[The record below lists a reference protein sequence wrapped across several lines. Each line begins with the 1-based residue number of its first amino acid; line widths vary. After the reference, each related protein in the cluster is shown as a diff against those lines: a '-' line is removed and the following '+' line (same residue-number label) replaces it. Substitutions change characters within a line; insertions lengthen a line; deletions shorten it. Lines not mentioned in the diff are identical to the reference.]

1 MGFSREIRPGVF
13 SVGVID
19 WDRRLF
25 DELIPLPDGTSYN
38 AYIIEGSEKTA
49 LIDTADPQMT
59 EVLMKNLEG
68 IGLERL
74 DYVVTNHAEQDHSGS
89 LPTVLERF
97 PEAQVVCTPR
107 CQKLL
112 EEHLRIP
119 AEKFE
124 TVEDR
129 KTLSLGDKTFEFI
142 YTPWVHW
149 PETMSTYL
157 REEKILF
164 SCDFFGSHY
173 ATSDLFADKR
183 IIYEPVK
190 RYYAEI
196 MMPFRAIIRKNL
208 KLVEALDLEMIAPSH
223 GPFHDDPSFIIEAY
237 RDWSSEEVKNEV
249 VIPYVSMHGS
259 TKLMVDHLMDGLI
272 ARGIGVKRF
281 DISGSDV
288 GKMAMALVDAA
299 TLVLGTCTVLAGPHP
314 NAAQVAFLANALRPK
329 TKFASIIGSYGWGG
343 KTVKV
348 IQDMMPHLKVEMIE
362 PVLAKGLPGEEDF
375 LALDRLADEI
385 LKKHREL
392 GIA

>member
-1 MGFSREIRPGVF
+1 MGFSREIMPGVF

-38 AYIIEGSEKTA
+38 AYVIRGSEKTA
-49 LIDTADPQMT
+49 LIDAADPPMAKALL
-59 EVLMKNLEG
+59 ENIENLE
-68 IGLERL
+68 LEHL
-74 DYVVTNHAEQDHSGS
+74 DYLVANHAEQDHSGS
-89 LPTVLERF
+89 IPKVLDRF
-97 PEAQVVCTPR
+97 PEAKVICTPR
-107 CQKLL
+107 CKELL

-129 KTLSLGDKTFEFI
+129 AILSLGDKTLEFI

-157 REEKILF
+157 RDDKILF
-164 SCDFFGSHY
+164 SCDFFGSHFV
-173 ATSDLFADKR
+173 TGDPFADER
-183 IIYEPVK
+183 VVYEPAK

-208 KLVEALDLEMIAPSH
+208 EIIEALDLEIIAPSH
-223 GPFHDDPSFIIEAY
+223 GPLYDDPSFIIEAY
-237 RDWSSEEVKNEV
+237 RDWSSDDVKNEV

-259 TKLMVDHLMDGLI
+259 TRLMVNYLVDALMD
-272 ARGIGVKRF
+272 RGIGVKRF
-281 DISGSDV
+281 EISRSDV

-299 TLVLGTCTVLAGPHP
+299 TLVLATCTVLGGPHP
-314 NAAQVAFLANALRPK
+314 NAAHVAFLANALRPK
-329 TKFASIIGSYGWGG
+329 TRFASIIGSYGWGG

-348 IQDMMPHLKVEMIE
+348 IQDMVPLLKVEMIE
-362 PVLAKGLPGEEDF
+362 PVLAKGLPEEKDY

-385 LKKHREL
+385 LRRHKEL
-392 GIA
+392 GIV

>member
-1 MGFSREIRPGVF
+1 MGFSREIKPGVF
-13 SVGVID
+13 TVGVID
-19 WDRRLF
+19 WDRQLF

-38 AYIIEGSEKTA
+38 AYVVRGSEKTA
-49 LIDTADPQMT
+49 LIDAADPSMAKA
-59 EVLMKNLEG
+59 LMENIEG
-68 IGLERL
+68 LGLDRL
-74 DYVVTNHAEQDHSGS
+74 DYVVANHAEQDHSGS
-89 LPTVLERF
+89 IPTVLERF
-97 PEAQVVCTPR
+97 PEAKVVCTPR
-107 CQKLL
+107 CQELL
-112 EEHLRIP
+112 ADHLRVP
-119 AEKFE
+119 AEKFV
-124 TVEDR
+124 TAEDR
-129 KTLSLGDKTFEFI
+129 MILSLGDKTLEFF

-157 REEKILF
+157 REDKILF

-183 IIYEPVK
+183 IIYEPAK

-208 KLVEALDLEMIAPSH
+208 EIVEALDLEMIAPSH
-223 GPFHDDPSFIIEAY
+223 GPFHDEPSFIIEAY

-259 TKLMVDHLMDGLI
+259 TKLMVDHLIDALI

-281 DISGSDV
+281 EISGSDV
-288 GKMAMALVDAA
+288 GKMAEALVDAA

-314 NAAQVAFLANALRPK
+314 NAAHVAFLANALRPK
-329 TKFASIIGSYGWGG
+329 TRFASIIGSYGWGG

-348 IQDMMPHLKVEMIE
+348 IQDMMPLLKVEMIE